1 LGTTRHGF
9 YELMLTANNGLGGTG
24 SNSAYEIT
32 IPDLIPTLPSPNCPL
47 NQAASFST
55 TGNGTQIQL
64 AIGPCFIPAGDTPFT
79 VQISYDNGQ
88 TYHTTIPDATTP
100 ALLQWDASVPSG
112 PQTTV
117 PTIAFN
123 FTQNATS
130 NFPPVTYQLC
140 DIDDECAV
148 GSVTVALLASFGV
161 SNATI
166 TAYLNPALNTNF
178 TTGTIFVPS
187 APAVPI
193 SSLSSPSLSVASL
206 NGALNLDAPSFDLA
220 FTNLSGGSLQ
230 VSGNPIT
237 DLTGTPAQ
245 ITSQVTSL
253 LFLPS
258 TVSANCDLNG
268 NCGAPAATFN
278 DTLTFGGT
286 TKPNPPA
293 TTTINIQ
300 ALTSF
305 SKTSVAKPGQ
315 QSIYAIMSQPG
326 NAPSSGGQRCADS
339 GCHASGGAG
348 SGDWTYTPNDPAST
362 YASIRFLLSPGDPTG
377 TVYSVPCLNG
387 FGAMPQIFTP
397 DSPQCQILY
406 QWLQE
411 GAQNN

>member
-1 LGTTRHGF
+1 
-9 YELMLTANNGLGGTG
+9 MLTANNGLGGTG

-187 APAVPI
+187 ASA
-193 SSLSSPSLSVASL
+193 SLSP
-206 NGALNLDAPSFDLA
+206 
-220 FTNLSGGSLQ
+220 
-230 VSGNPIT
+230 
-237 DLTGTPAQ
+237 
-245 ITSQVTSL
+245 
-253 LFLPS
+253 
-258 TVSANCDLNG
+258 
-268 NCGAPAATFN
+268 
-278 DTLTFGGT
+278 
-286 TKPNPPA
+286 
-293 TTTINIQ
+293 
-300 ALTSF
+300 
-305 SKTSVAKPGQ
+305 
-315 QSIYAIMSQPG
+315 
-326 NAPSSGGQRCADS
+326 RC
-339 GCHASGGAG
+339 
-348 SGDWTYTPNDPAST
+348 P
-362 YASIRFLLSPGDPTG
+362 RR
-377 TVYSVPCLNG
+377 PC
-387 FGAMPQIFTP
+387 PWP
-397 DSPQCQILY
+397 R
-406 QWLQE
+406 
-411 GAQNN
+411 